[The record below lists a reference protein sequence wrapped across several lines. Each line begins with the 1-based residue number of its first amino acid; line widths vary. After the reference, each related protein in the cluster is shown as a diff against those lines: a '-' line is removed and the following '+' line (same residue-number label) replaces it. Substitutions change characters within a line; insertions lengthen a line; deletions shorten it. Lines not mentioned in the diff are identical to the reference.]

1 MPTQTPAPV
10 IMPVASVQSA
20 FASILFDDPDLVV
33 EEQPPDYFPD
43 LNLDQ
48 LVTSVLTGRGEY
60 DLAPFFYTR
69 LTASHTVAYRQDIL
83 RDLERPPVAE
93 CITRFAEDMRQV
105 RRELARSGRL
115 RFSLQ
120 RQAWHLTAALS
131 YCAAVQRLA
140 TAVETVTI
148 SSAGLIGFAGF
159 LSCYRSS
166 PAFHAL
172 EAEAASV
179 REQLAGVTYRL
190 RIHGGAVQVSLPQDE
205 ADYAADVGTSFAR
218 FQQGPV
224 KSYRSA
230 LQSYVEMNHVEE
242 AIAIRVA
249 KLYPAAFAAL
259 GAFCNRHASFTSE
272 ILTRFDREIQ
282 FYLAY
287 LEFVGRV
294 RAAGLSMCYPTI
306 ADTRTPAQAVD
317 AFDAALADKLISD
330 HRPVAVV
337 CNDISLSGQ
346 ERIWVV
352 TGPNQ
357 GGKTTYARMIGQ
369 LHHLAALGLPVPG
382 TQARLPLPDRIFT
395 HFERGENLA
404 DLTGKLDDDLV
415 RIRDILQAATPAS
428 LLIINEI
435 FTSTSLEDAVWLASR
450 VLHRVI
456 DMDCLCVC
464 VTFLDELATLSPST
478 VSMVA
483 TVADDDPARRTFKIV
498 RRRADGRAYADA
510 VAERYGLT
518 ARSLIRRLQS

>member
-1 MPTQTPAPV
+1 
-10 IMPVASVQSA
+10 
-20 FASILFDDPDLVV
+20 
-33 EEQPPDYFPD
+33 
-43 LNLDQ
+43 
-48 LVTSVLTGRGEY
+48 
-60 DLAPFFYTR
+60 
-69 LTASHTVAYRQDIL
+69 
-83 RDLERPPVAE
+83 
-93 CITRFAEDMRQV
+93 
-105 RRELARSGRL
+105 
-115 RFSLQ
+115 
-120 RQAWHLTAALS
+120 
-131 YCAAVQRLA
+131 
-140 TAVETVTI
+140 
-148 SSAGLIGFAGF
+148 
-159 LSCYRSS
+159 
-166 PAFHAL
+166 
-172 EAEAASV
+172 
-179 REQLAGVTYRL
+179 
-190 RIHGGAVQVSLPQDE
+190 
-205 ADYAADVGTSFAR
+205 
-218 FQQGPV
+218 
-224 KSYRSA
+224 
-230 LQSYVEMNHVEE
+230 
-242 AIAIRVA
+242 
-249 KLYPAAFAAL
+249 
-259 GAFCNRHASFTSE
+259 
-272 ILTRFDREIQ
+272 
-282 FYLAY
+282 
-287 LEFVGRV
+287 
-294 RAAGLSMCYPTI
+294 MCYPTI

>member
-1 MPTQTPAPV
+1 
-10 IMPVASVQSA
+10 MPVAAQSA
-20 FASILFDDPDLVV
+20 FASILFDAPDLVI

-48 LVTSVLTGRGEY
+48 LVTSILTGRSEY
-60 DLAPFFYTR
+60 ELAPLFYTR
-69 LTASHTVAYRQDIL
+69 LTANHTVAYRQDIF
-83 RDLERPPVAE
+83 RDLERPPVAD

-105 RRELARSGRL
+105 RRELAQFGRL
-115 RFSLQ
+115 RFLLQ
-120 RQAWHLTAALS
+120 RQAWHLTTALS
-131 YCAAVQRLA
+131 YCAAVHRLA

-148 SSAGLIGFAGF
+148 SSSGLTAFAGF
-159 LSCYRSS
+159 FRRYRSS

-179 REQLAGVTYRL
+179 REQLGGVTYRL
-190 RIHGGAVQVSLPQDE
+190 RIHGGAVQVSFSQDE
-205 ADYAADVGTSFAR
+205 PDYAADVGAGFAR

-230 LQSYVEMNHVEE
+230 LAAYEEMNHVEE
-242 AIAIRVA
+242 AIATRVA
-249 KLYPAAFAAL
+249 KLYPGVFAAL
-259 GAFCNRHASFTSE
+259 GAFCNRHGRFTSE
-272 ILTRFDREIQ
+272 VVTRFDQEIQ

-306 ADTRTPAQAVD
+306 EDTTTPARAVD

-330 HRPVAVV
+330 GRPVAVV

-369 LHHLAALGLPVPG
+369 LHHLAALGLLVPG
-382 TQARLPLPDRIFT
+382 TQAQLPLPDRIFT

-415 RIRDILQAATPAS
+415 RIRDILQAATRAS

-435 FTSTSLEDAVWLASR
+435 FTSTSLEDAVWLATR

-464 VTFLDELATLSPST
+464 VSFLDELATLSRST

-483 TVADDDPARRTFKIV
+483 TVADDDPTRRTFKII
-498 RRRADGRAYADA
+498 RRPADGRAYADA

-518 ARSLIRRLQS
+518 ARSLSRRLQS